1 MVKITIKKSDMTEEP
16 GSEGSADDSGS
27 DEEART
33 PIQLIRNSIAER
45 KTFSI
50 QSIIKA

>member
-1 MVKITIKKSDMTEEP
+1 LFFLLDSNGLTFFRMVKITIKKSDMTEEP

-33 PIQLIRNSIAER
+33 PILLIR
-45 KTFSI
+45 
-50 QSIIKA
+50 